1 MKNMEALNLEEL
13 EMVSGGTDEIRKGSD
28 DWSDPG
34 YYKIR
39 DKLDDWRDY

>member
-1 MKNMEALNLEEL
+1 MIDMEVLSMEEL
-13 EMVSGGTDEIRKGSD
+13 EMVSGGTDETPKRSD

-39 DKLDDWRDY
+39 DKFNDWRDY